1 MASQPVSGR
10 EDITSLEV
18 HSYVRGY
25 HVYQDIW
32 SPRIGEV
39 LPLEREP
46 DNSEDKFAVAIVR
59 RSRVVGHLPFNLAP
73 VASAF
78 LRRGVN
84 KGLVEVTGTKV
95 NRGAGYGLEIPCKYH
110 FYGSK
115 SFIDKLKELVEA
127 LRSDGLL

>member
-59 RSRVVGHLPFNLAP
+59 SRVVGHLPFNLGS

-84 KGLVEVTGTKV
+84 KGLVKVTGTKV

-115 SFIDKLKELVEA
+115 SFIDKLKQVVEA